1 MESGKGED
9 KDDGKREKERMLEKI
24 LQRKWEEEPVG
35 GGKVGKRCMKNQRS

>member
-1 MESGKGED
+1 MEGRKGKDEND
-9 KDDGKREKERMLEKI
+9 SEREKERMLEKI